1 LIVKKR
7 PRALFAI
14 SVVLLGFGVEPA
26 VARADAPPKNNA
38 TVAEAKRLFD
48 EGAELYGTGKYDE
61 AIERW
66 EISYELSKR
75 PLIFES
81 IANAYE
87 RLGNAKKAREYL
99 AKWREAAPAE
109 EHETLD
115 ARIANLDARIAKETE
130 AEAAR
135 AKGSGGGGG
144 SDGPAARSMQ
154 GDVGLALAGA
164 GGGVLALG
172 VTLAV
177 VGAAQ
182 RPDQAEVCKDRSD
195 RSLCLGS
202 AREDI
207 ESSSTL
213 VTLGD
218 VLGFVGFAMAGAG
231 VALVI
236 LDEPDSPKTTGIR
249 LTPAIL
255 TGGGGASVGG
265 SF

>member
-1 LIVKKR
+1 M
-7 PRALFAI
+7 PRIRTFALVF
-14 SVVLLGFGVEPA
+14 SLFLGFSAGASEAFAEP
-26 VARADAPPKNNA
+26 PPKGGA
-38 TVAEAKRLFD
+38 MVAEAKRLFD
-48 EGAELYGTGKYDE
+48 EGAELYGTGKYEE

-99 AKWREAAPAE
+99 AKWRDAAPE
-109 EHETLD
+109 DERDMLD
-115 ARIANLDARIAKETE
+115 ARIGNLDARVAKEAE

-135 AKGSGGGGG
+135 AKASGGGAAG
-144 SDGPAARSMQ
+144 DTPIARSMQ

-164 GGGVLALG
+164 GAGTLVLG

-177 VGAAQ
+177 IGAGQ
-182 RPDQAEVCKDRSD
+182 RPEQSEVCRDQSE

-202 AREDI
+202 AQSDI
-207 ESSSTL
+207 ESSSRL
-213 VTLGD
+213 VLVGD
-218 VLGFVGFAMAGAG
+218 VLGFVGFAMVGAG
-231 VALVI
+231 VAMVL
-236 LDEPDSPKTTGIR
+236 LDEPEAPKSTGIR
-249 LTPAIL
+249 LTPL
-255 TGGGGASVGG
+255 LGPRGGAVSVGG